1 MGGYTHIGHTEQELP
16 WARARTPADG
26 ERNVTMKNEDLT
38 PDQMQ
43 MALTSFRE
51 WAKQVVIALGD
62 EPTFDYD
69 YDRVPGKIE
78 DLRRQLAEPKA
89 AVPASSHQE

>member
-1 MGGYTHIGHTEQELP
+1 
-16 WARARTPADG
+16 
-26 ERNVTMKNEDLT
+26 MKSEDLS

-51 WAKQVVIALGD
+51 WARQVVVALGD

-69 YDRVPGKIE
+69 YDGVPGKIE
-78 DLRRQLAEPKA
+78 DLRKRLAEARA
-89 AVPASSHQE
+89 AKPST

>member
-1 MGGYTHIGHTEQELP
+1 
-16 WARARTPADG
+16 
-26 ERNVTMKNEDLT
+26 MKTEDLS

-43 MALTSFRE
+43 MALSSFRD

-69 YDRVPGKIE
+69 YDGVPGKIE
-78 DLRRQLAEPKA
+78 ELRKRLTELDANPVA
-89 AVPASSHQE
+89 

>member
-1 MGGYTHIGHTEQELP
+1 
-16 WARARTPADG
+16 
-26 ERNVTMKNEDLT
+26 MKTEDLS

-43 MALTSFRE
+43 MALSSFRE

-69 YDRVPGKIE
+69 YDGVPGKIE
-78 DLRRQLAEPKA
+78 DLRKRLAETKA
-89 AVPASSHQE
+89 AAPAKSD

>member
-1 MGGYTHIGHTEQELP
+1 
-16 WARARTPADG
+16 
-26 ERNVTMKNEDLT
+26 MKTEDLS

-62 EPTFDYD
+62 QPTFDYD
-69 YDRVPGKIE
+69 YDGVPGKIE
-78 DLRRQLAEPKA
+78 ELRKELAEAKA
-89 AVPASSHQE
+89 